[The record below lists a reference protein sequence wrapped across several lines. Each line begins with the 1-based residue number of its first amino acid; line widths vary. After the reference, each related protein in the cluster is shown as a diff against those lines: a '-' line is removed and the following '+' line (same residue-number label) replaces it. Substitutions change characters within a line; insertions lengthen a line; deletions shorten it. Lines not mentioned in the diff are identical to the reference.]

1 MKRKGAEFLAHGGAL
16 SLTIVA
22 AALCAALLLLA
33 FSSSFF
39 EALGLFFLGPFK
51 NAYYFGNMLS
61 SSVALAV
68 AGLGA
73 SLAFGSKNFNLGGE
87 GQVYL
92 GAIAAVVVCLA
103 LPSGEPFLV
112 VLLALSAAMGVGG
125 LMGAVSGAL
134 KRRLGV
140 DELISS
146 FLLSSGL
153 VFVGD
158 YLVTGPLQ
166 DPSSN
171 FQTTQEIPAALRLA
185 RIYPPSNLSTS
196 AFIALAVIL
205 ATAFFLDRSRLGFEL
220 KLTGKNPEFARYV
233 GIDTGAYATAP
244 MAASGAL
251 YGLAGALMVLGSY
264 YKAMKGF
271 SSGIGWSGIAVA
283 LLAGNKPLAVI
294 PAAFFFA
301 YLDSG
306 AKAVMVGADVTSEI
320 VDIVQSVVF
329 FLVTAKALDALF
341 LRKGKN
347 RPESAE
353 KGRS

>member
-1 MKRKGAEFLAHGGAL
+1 MA
-16 SLTIVA
+16 T
-22 AALCAALLLLA
+22 
-33 FSSSFF
+33 
-39 EALGLFFLGPFK
+39 
-51 NAYYFGNMLS
+51 
-61 SSVALAV
+61 
-68 AGLGA
+68 
-73 SLAFGSKNFNLGGE
+73 
-87 GQVYL
+87 
-92 GAIAAVVVCLA
+92 
-103 LPSGEPFLV
+103 
-112 VLLALSAAMGVGG
+112 GG
-125 LMGAVSGAL
+125 LMGAVSGTL

-158 YLVTGPLQ
+158 FLVTGPLQ

-171 FQTTQEIPAALRLA
+171 FQTTRAIPEAARLA
-185 RIYPPSNLSTS
+185 KILPPSSLSSS
-196 AFIALAVIL
+196 AFIALAAIL
-205 ATAFFLDRSRLGFEL
+205 LVAFLLDRSRLGFEL
-220 KLTGKNPEFARYV
+220 RLTGRNPEFARYV

-271 SSGIGWSGIAVA
+271 SAGIGWSGIAVA
-283 LLAGNKPLAVI
+283 LLAGNRPLAVI
-294 PAAFFFA
+294 PAALFFA

-329 FLVTAKALDALF
+329 FLVTAKALESLF
-341 LRKGKN
+341 LRKKPRGAEGGK
-347 RPESAE
+347 S
-353 KGRS
+353 